1 MGDIYYLL
9 LWTIFFVLS
18 IMHFLGAIKY
28 NKHLTSVLLLFIAFF
43 VGYRN
48 NIGFDWISYVEFY
61 NTGVAPDKESG
72 SYEPIFMLTRWL
84 FYSLG
89 FRYEVFFFFLSFI
102 PLFFI
107 NICAEQLGVKNIYL
121 VFLVYVSLFFCIF
134 QLNIVRSGF
143 MASCLWLAFTE
154 SKNENN
160 KKAILWCIIAAGFH
174 IVALLFIPL
183 IFVINKKYSLRLVV
197 GILSVG
203 YIVMSFHIG
212 DIFLDYF
219 PFLKSIG
226 RVAAYLVND
235 GEGSRG
241 ITIGAAFNLAFLLY
255 MYFTRKNQ
263 YIHDSSFRLII
274 NVLVWGLFVTSF
286 FNSIGMIATRV
297 GQVLNMSL
305 IFVWP
310 YFIASIKN
318 KGIAIGAFLLLT
330 VYLVMFYNKAFLPNE
345 LLGYSSIFPFEFR
358 FTGVFR

>member
-1 MGDIYYLL
+1 MKDTYYLL
-9 LWTIFFVLS
+9 LWSFFFVLS
-18 IMHFLGAIKY
+18 IMHFFGVFKY
-28 NKHLTSVLLLFIAFF
+28 SKHLTCVLLLIIAFF

-48 NIGFDWISYVEFY
+48 NIGQDWITYVDFY
-61 NTGVAPDKESG
+61 NTGVAPDKISG
-72 SYEPIFMLTRWL
+72 MYEPIFMLSRWL

-102 PLFFI
+102 SLLFI
-107 NICAEQLGVKNIYL
+107 KKCAEQLGIKYIYL

-134 QLNIVRSGF
+134 QFNIVRSGL

-154 SKNENN
+154 SKNDNI

-183 IFVINKKYSLRLVV
+183 IFIINKRYSLGWVV
-197 GILSVG
+197 GILMVG
-203 YIVMSFHIG
+203 YVVMSFHIG

-219 PFLKSIG
+219 PFLKSID
-226 RVAAYLVND
+226 RVAGYLDND
-235 GEGSRG
+235 GEGARG
-241 ITIGAAFNLAFLLY
+241 ITLGAAFNLFFLLY
-255 MYFTRKNQ
+255 LYFTRKPQ
-263 YIHDSSFRLII
+263 YNNDSSFRLII

-305 IFVWP
+305 IFAWP

-318 KGIAIGAFLLLT
+318 KGFAISAFLLMT

-345 LLGYSSIFPFEFR
+345 ILGYSPLFPFEYS
-358 FTGVFR
+358 FTGFFR